1 MSMQSPEQSSVSDRF
16 TITIPDSIG
25 EHLQH
30 WAELEG
36 RAKANLAAFII
47 ETAVK
52 NRFPHEYPPIQAPGQ
67 NTPKAS

>member
-1 MSMQSPEQSSVSDRF
+1 MSIALPREDTVSDRF
-16 TITIPDSIG
+16 TVTIPDSIA

-52 NRFPHEYPPIQAPGQ
+52 NRFPDEYPPIQAPG
-67 NTPKAS
+67 TPPGKT